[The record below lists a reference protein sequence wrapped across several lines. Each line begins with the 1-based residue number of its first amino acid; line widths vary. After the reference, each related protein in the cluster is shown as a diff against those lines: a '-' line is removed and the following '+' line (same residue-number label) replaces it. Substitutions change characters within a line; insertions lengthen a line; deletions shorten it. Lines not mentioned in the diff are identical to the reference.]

1 MTRGELAALVSRI
14 AKLGSALETIS
25 EMHLPDQPAALN
37 MPEIDYAMRH
47 IREMRWT
54 AKRALEEDDEWSVAG
69 QSKDSGPYPGCHH
82 PEKCNLTG
90 RCLRDPVCYN

>member
-1 MTRGELAALVSRI
+1 MTRGEIAVLVSRI

-37 MPEIDYAMRH
+37 MPEIDYALRH

-54 AKRALEEDDEWSVAG
+54 AKKALEEDGEFGD
-69 QSKDSGPYPGCHH
+69 
-82 PEKCNLTG
+82 TG
-90 RCLRDPVCYN
+90 ATG